1 MLHTVLFCLIIL
13 VTFVFQAVTGFGGPL
28 IAMPLAIPLVGV
40 ATAKPILT
48 LCSWVTSILV
58 LLRSHRDVNL
68 RETVKMA
75 SVIILFLFL
84 GSWLFERLQLSFLLI
99 LYGIFVTSVGLKKL
113 FLPAKHTPPRWL
125 MLFSLCAAGVMHG
138 LFLSGGSF
146 LVIYAVNT
154 LHGKQEFRATMGA
167 LWFTVNSVQLAGFL
181 ANGLFSRLGHLS
193 LLSVCLT
200 ALATGI
206 GSILSQ
212 RLSQE
217 RFLKVTYWM
226 LVVSGLVLLYNSL

>member
-58 LLRSHRDVNL
+58 LWRHYRDVNL
-68 RETVKMA
+68 RESAKMA

-84 GSWLFERLQLSFLLI
+84 GSWVFDQVQLSFLLVF
-99 LYGIFVTSVGLKKL
+99 YGIFVTGVGLKKL
-113 FLPAKHTPPRWL
+113 FLPAKRTPPRWL
-125 MLFSLCAAGVMHG
+125 MLFSLCAAGVMQG

-146 LVIYAVNT
+146 LVIYAVNM
-154 LHGKQEFRATMGA
+154 LHEKQEFRATMGA
-167 LWFTVNSVQLAGFL
+167 LWFTVNSVQLLTFWAGGSFI
-181 ANGLFSRLGHLS
+181 GLGRSS
-193 LLSVCLT
+193 LLAVCLT

-206 GSILSQ
+206 GSLLSR

-217 RFLKVTYWM
+217 CFLKVTYWM

>member
-75 SVIILFLFL
+75 SVIILFLF
-84 GSWLFERLQLSFLLI
+84 GQLALRAAP
-99 LYGIFVTSVGLKKL
+99 T
-113 FLPAKHTPPRWL
+113 
-125 MLFSLCAAGVMHG
+125 LFSIDPVWDLCDQRGVKEAFPPCQAYSAALADAVFSLRCWRHAGVVP
-138 LFLSGGSF
+138 FWR
-146 LVIYAVNT
+146 
-154 LHGKQEFRATMGA
+154 Q
-167 LWFTVNSVQLAGFL
+167 
-181 ANGLFSRLGHLS
+181 FSRDICSKYASRKAGVPRYH
-193 LLSVCLT
+193 
-200 ALATGI
+200 
-206 GSILSQ
+206 GS
-212 RLSQE
+212 
-217 RFLKVTYWM
+217 T
-226 LVVSGLVLLYNSL
+226 LVYRE